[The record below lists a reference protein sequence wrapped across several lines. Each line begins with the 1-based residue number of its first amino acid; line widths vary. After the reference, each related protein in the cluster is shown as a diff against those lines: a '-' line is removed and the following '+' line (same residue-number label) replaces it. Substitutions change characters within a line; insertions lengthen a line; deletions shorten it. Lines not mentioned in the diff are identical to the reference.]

1 MISGHESGMFPD
13 SIFLLVGVEWVEDS
27 IEGLDRI
34 IKDTN
39 SMAGGKAALWGLLWV
54 QWLPIMRKKLSIRRL
69 YFGLHVRVGTYISRI
84 ETYLRAIQV
93 QHSSRLGWYGIL
105 LVTCL
110 TLTYKMHAVGASCYI
125 LTQQC
130 SCRSLSIQS
139 FPEAYQM
146 II

>member
-1 MISGHESGMFPD
+1 MISGHESGMFPG

-84 ETYLRAIQV
+84 ETYLRSIQV
-93 QHSSRLGWYGIL
+93 QHSSRLGWYGML
-105 LVTCL
+105 LVICL
-110 TLTYKMHAVGASCYI
+110 TFMYKVHAVGASCYI

-130 SCRSLSIQS
+130 SCRNLSIQS
-139 FPEAYQM
+139 SPEAYQM
-146 II
+146 LI